1 MGAFPDRRQTPQDRP
16 GSGGERCDTQMG
28 AATRENRP
36 IRCISVAT
44 IAAAAALLAL
54 TCAPRLTAQDD
65 SMPPETAAPAPAA
78 PNRLHAHNRPGAAP
92 PAADQAQDSA
102 QLAGDQAA
110 PDPGAKDA
118 TAQAAETPHW
128 PVNEKP
134 GQPVVTWDS
143 HGLSVDASN
152 SSLQQILKDVSMATG
167 AKVEGMSGDQRV
179 FGVYGPAPARD
190 VLSQLLQGAGYNV
203 LMIGDLGQ
211 GTPQQIL
218 LSVRR
223 ASTDSQAPNANSDD
237 DNSGGDDDSAP
248 DNDADDQQ
256 AQPPMRPGFPGG
268 FPRTPQQ
275 LLEERQRMM
284 QERQQMIQQQM
295 QRQQNNPPQ
304 N

>member
-1 MGAFPDRRQTPQDRP
+1 M
-16 GSGGERCDTQMG
+16 
-28 AATRENRP
+28 
-36 IRCISVAT
+36 
-44 IAAAAALLAL
+44 IAAAVLLAVAA
-54 TCAPRLTAQDD
+54 APRLLAQDD
-65 SMPPETAAPAPAA
+65 SMPPETPAPAA
-78 PNRLHAHNRPGAAP
+78 AEPNP
-92 PAADQAQDSA
+92 PQAGSQPDAGSPATGQAQDGA
-102 QLAGDQAA
+102 QPAGDQAA
-110 PDPGAKDA
+110 PNPAANEGA
-118 TAQAAETPHW
+118 AQTPPETPHW

-143 HGLSVDASN
+143 HGLSIDAAN
-152 SSLQQILKDVSMATG
+152 SSLTQILKDVSIATG

-179 FGVYGPAPARD
+179 FGMYGPAPARD

-223 ASTDSQAPNANSDD
+223 APSNSQAPNANSDD

-256 AQPPMRPGFPGG
+256 AQPPVRPGFPGG